1 MLYTVNRHSGIPA
14 YRQIIEQIRL
24 GIAGGLLEVGAEVPS
39 TRALS
44 AQIGT
49 NPMTVS
55 KAYGILEREGVLLR
69 RPGLPL
75 VVAAGAGGD
84 GDKES
89 REKCE
94 LELKRALEPAAKVAV
109 QLGVSV
115 TRAKQLMSEAMN
127 AASKDAQE

>member
-1 MLYTVNRHSGIPA
+1 MLFTVNRHNGIPA

-24 GIAGGLLEVGAEVPS
+24 GIAGGLLQVGAEVPS

-55 KAYGILEREGVLLR
+55 KAYGILEREGVLHR

-84 GDKES
+84 GSKET
-89 REKCE
+89 REMRE
-94 LELKRALEPAAKVAV
+94 QEFNRALQPAAKIAV
-109 QLGVSV
+109 QLGVSI
-115 TRAKQLMSEAMN
+115 TRAKQLLSEAMN
-127 AASKDAQE
+127 TASKDATD